1 MNPFNFSLPLEI
13 FFGKGELARLPE
25 AAKNLKTEHAFI
37 ISDPGIKKMGIAGK
51 CEDMLKA
58 QGIKVSGFYDT
69 EANPSV
75 ETVERAAEE
84 YRKSGA
90 DTIVAVGGGSSIDV
104 AKAAG
109 VLVKYGGKITDY
121 EGPDK
126 VPGKIVPFIA
136 IPTTA
141 GTGSEVTAS
150 AVITDHKRNYKFTV
164 FSYKQLPD
172 YAILDPELITT
183 APASLAA
190 ACGIDAFIHAE
201 ESYISKAASP
211 YSEAMSEKAMELI
224 GRSIRRFV
232 ADRSDMAAAE
242 DMLAGSLFAGI
253 AFARAR
259 LGDVHSMSHPVSAY
273 HNVPHGVANAII
285 LPTVARFNAI
295 VDNGKYIK
303 IYNYISPEKA
313 DEESFKSDMLAEAFA
328 KLNREIGI
336 PSSLREVGVTD
347 EFIEEMAEDAMKSGN
362 TPVNPRETTK
372 EDFISLY
379 RECLG

>member
-1 MNPFNFSLPLEI
+1 MNPFNFSLPQEV
-13 FFGKGELARLPE
+13 FFGRGELKRLPE

-37 ISDPGIKKMGIAGK
+37 ISDPGIEKMGITGK
-51 CEDMLKA
+51 CEDLLKA
-58 QGIKVSGFYDT
+58 QGIRVSGFYDT

-90 DTIVAVGGGSSIDV
+90 DTIIAVGGGSSIDV

-109 VLVKYGGKITDY
+109 VIVKFGGRITDY

-150 AVITDHKRNYKFTV
+150 AVITDHSRNYKFTV

-224 GRSIRRFV
+224 GRSIRSFV

-259 LGDVHSMSHPVSAY
+259 LGNVHSMSHPVSAY

-285 LPTVARFNAI
+285 LPTVARYNAI

-303 IYNYISPEKA
+303 IYNYISREKA
-313 DEESFKSDMLAEAFA
+313 DENNFKSDMLPEAFA
-328 KLNREIGI
+328 ALNREIGI
-336 PSSLREVGVTD
+336 PSSLREVGVTG
-347 EFIEEMAEDAMKSGN
+347 EFLEEMAEDAMKSGN

-372 EDFISLY
+372 EDFIALY
-379 RECLG
+379 KECL